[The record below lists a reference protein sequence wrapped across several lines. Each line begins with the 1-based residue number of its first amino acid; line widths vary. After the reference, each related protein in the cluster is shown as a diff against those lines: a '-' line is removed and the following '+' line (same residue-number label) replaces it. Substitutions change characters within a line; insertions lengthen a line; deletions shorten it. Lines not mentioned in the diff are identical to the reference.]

1 MSHRGLY
8 CSLKLIACGSFIHST
23 LGEAVSREPV
33 EFSLDTMVEIIRCIL
48 STMFPHGHNMT
59 VLLVSLRYLTFEQDH
74 YTIDYGV

>member
-8 CSLKLIACGSFIHST
+8 CSLKLIACGSFIHFRSV
-23 LGEAVSREPV
+23 GREPV
-33 EFSLDTMVEIIRCIL
+33 EFSLDTRMEIIRCIL